1 MSKPVTPLESPKP
14 PGLHVTQGVTVRIPV
29 GGLVVRDGP
38 AGRSLEVVAIALG
51 FNPCIH
57 WLEIALEHLA
67 MARIHHEA
75 VLPARRAD
83 ADFGDALKQE
93 LKEGMQAAVAAAT
106 FFEALYAA
114 TREYVRPPPRR
125 ARSEPCKRTAR
136 YKQVAEQLR
145 RAFGLRKNGT
155 ANLRQVLGEVY
166 RFRDAAVHPS
176 AGFTAPVSHPA
187 LGVLVEPRFVM
198 FGFESGRLLVRA
210 ALAFCKILPSRDM
223 RRCCREMQELGQSLL
238 QMGEPLFARWEQEHG
253 PLLDDASA

>member
-1 MSKPVTPLESPKP
+1 
-14 PGLHVTQGVTVRIPV
+14 
-29 GGLVVRDGP
+29 
-38 AGRSLEVVAIALG
+38 
-51 FNPCIH
+51 
-57 WLEIALEHLA
+57 
-67 MARIHHEA
+67 
-75 VLPARRAD
+75 
-83 ADFGDALKQE
+83 
-93 LKEGMQAAVAAAT
+93 MQAAVAAAT

-145 RAFGLRKNGT
+145 RAFGLRKHGS

-176 AGFTAPVSHPA
+176 AGFTAPVSHPT

-198 FGFESGRLLVRA
+198 FGFESARLLVRA

-223 RRCCREMQELGQSLL
+223 RRCCKGMQELGQSLL
-238 QMGEPLFARWEQEHG
+238 QLGEPLYAKWEQEHG